1 MTKLLIGG
9 LTAVIIAYLAYR
21 VRSLNQSGA
30 IAAAILGTIVF
41 GLGGSAWAIL
51 MLTFFISSSAL
62 SRLSGKAHAIHD
74 FAKGSRRDAAQV
86 VANGGI
92 AGLLGLTWFVLSK
105 SLPGNPVLPALWLGF
120 AASLA
125 GANADTWG
133 TELGIY
139 NPRQP
144 ILLTTFKR
152 VPKGTSGG
160 VSGVG
165 TAAAL
170 AGAGLVGGMAVL
182 CTALGW
188 APASAIPP
196 GMQLMIVTLGGFAGS
211 LIDSC
216 LGATVQAIYYCPTC
230 ERETERHPQ
239 HTCGTGTTLKRGW
252 RWLNNDWVNLACT
265 LSAGIIGLLWGLLGI

>member
-1 MTKLLIGG
+1 MTKFLIG
-9 LTAVIIAYLAYR
+9 LSTAVMIAYLAYR
-21 VRSLNQSGA
+21 ARSLNKRGA

-41 GLGGSAWAIL
+41 GLGGSAWATL

-62 SRLSGKAHAIHD
+62 SRFSGKAHVNQD

-86 VANGGI
+86 TANGGT
-92 AGLLGLTWFVLSK
+92 AGVLALTWFVLSK
-105 SLPGNPVLPALWLGF
+105 FIPASPALPALWLGF

-160 VSGVG
+160 VSGMG
-165 TAAAL
+165 TLAAL
-170 AGAGLVGGMAVL
+170 AGAGLVGGMAIL
-182 CTALGW
+182 CTLLGW
-188 APASAIPP
+188 APASGIPL
-196 GMQLMIVTLGGFAGS
+196 GFQFMIVTLGGFAGA

-216 LGATVQAIYYCPTC
+216 LGATVQVIYYCPSC
-230 ERETERHPQ
+230 EKETERHPQ
-239 HTCGTGTTLKRGW
+239 HICGTATTLKRGW
-252 RWLNNDWVNLACT
+252 PWLNNDWVNLACT
-265 LSAGIIGLLWGLLGI
+265 LSAGLIGLLWGL